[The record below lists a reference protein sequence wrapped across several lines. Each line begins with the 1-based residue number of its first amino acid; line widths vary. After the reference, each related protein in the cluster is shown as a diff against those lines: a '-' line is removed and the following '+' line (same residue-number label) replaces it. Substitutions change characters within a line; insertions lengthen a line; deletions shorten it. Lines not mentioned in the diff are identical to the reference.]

1 MTQSTQVGDL
11 NGGRRGFYF
20 FVLAISL
27 IVLALSVTGLAQE
40 LAATLTGTVTDPTGA
55 LVAGATVLVHS
66 QDTGADVR
74 TVTTSN
80 SGNFNI
86 TNIPA
91 GRYTVTVNDAGF
103 QTFVARDVILNVAEK
118 HTLDVQLQTGKT
130 TERVEVTAE
139 NTPIQ
144 TTTAEQSGTVTGE
157 QVRELALD
165 NRNFEQL
172 VLLEPGVS
180 NQLGDKPGFGL
191 QSNTVISVNGARAGA
206 NNWTVDGADI
216 NDSGSNGTLLNTP
229 SIDAIQEFTL
239 ERSNYDASFGR
250 SGGGQVVV
258 ATKSGTNQFHGSA
271 YEFNRNND
279 YNANTFTNRGAIAA
293 AGGTPSAVLANP
305 TPIEHYNDFGFTI
318 GGPLFI
324 PRVYHPDKNK
334 TFFFWAEEWRKANTP
349 DPQTFSA
356 PSASELAGTFPWVL
370 DTDTKSPNNGLYVN
384 TVPIFPTGVPGCV
397 TTTAPGGNAQTTSAT
412 PQTSQINLSVP
423 GCESANA
430 AAYINA
436 FIGKYPANANGQI
449 VTNFS
454 QLNNFREDNI
464 RLDQNIGDKVRLYG
478 RYMQDSVPETFPFGL
493 WGSANYP
500 GVEPTSLN
508 APGRNLVIN
517 ATATLSP
524 KIVNEVEFVDAYGAI
539 NSVMVNAIA
548 QSKAFTST
556 LTGLTTYQDPYGRAP
571 GITFASSGNVGL
583 ANQSAPYFERNKDRN
598 IFDNVSIQHGNHTVR
613 AGVTA
618 AWMTKTENG
627 DSGAATFTFSNLTGV
642 GETTPVTYGDAEFAN
657 FLLGQAT
664 GYSQASHDTIPYLH
678 YVNFEA
684 YVQDD
689 WKVTPRLTLN
699 LGVRYSF
706 FPSPSDSHDTLLNF
720 DPSKFNF
727 NNAPA
732 INATGNGTT
741 IIAGNWTTVTP
752 TSNAGLYANGLIFPT
767 GATCAAAQALTS
779 TASCSPFGSLVNPN
793 SNKNFGPR
801 FGLAYDPF
809 GNGKWAIRA
818 GYGIFYDRTLNGI
831 WEQNAFDDP
840 PLVQTSAV
848 NNNGVASLNIFDNVN
863 TSGGAVQIP
872 ATPVN
877 VVVTGTPTF
886 KVPSYQDYNISV
898 QHELMRNTV
907 LEVGYVGTKGTHLLG
922 DVDLNQP
929 TLAARLANPNSD
941 ANALVNFPGFGS
953 IRSRNPIFTSNYNS
967 LQLSLNRRMT
977 NGLTLGV
984 AYTWSRLLTTQAV
997 DRDSGVQDS
1006 YNIKNAYGPST
1017 LNTPQIFVLS
1027 YVYDLPFFR
1036 NQHNVQGYA
1045 LGGWEISGITNFQSG
1060 QSLTVTQG
1068 TDPFATGANNNSG
1081 LNLAREGLI
1090 QIRTNLAGD
1099 PNGPKTP
1106 GQWFNTNAFTAASGA
1121 FGTEKPGSLLGPG
1134 FQLWDVSLIKNF
1146 NFAERVRLQL
1156 RFESFNTFNHGSPNA
1171 INTTFGSGAFGTVTG
1186 YHDPRN
1192 LQLGAKIQF

>member
-1 MTQSTQVGDL
+1 MKRATRFGNLSSVGK
-11 NGGRRGFYF
+11 RIPF
-20 FVLAISL
+20 FFLVVSLLVLG
-27 IVLALSVTGLAQE
+27 LSVAGLAQE
-40 LAATLTGTVTDPTGA
+40 LQATLTGTVTDPSGA
-55 LVAGATVLVHS
+55 VVAGATLLVHS

-74 TVTTSN
+74 TVTTS
-80 SGNFNI
+80 STGNFNI

-91 GRYTVTVNDAGF
+91 GRYTVTVRNEGF
-103 QTFVARDVILNVAEK
+103 QTFVAKDVILNVAEK
-118 HTLDVQLQTGKT
+118 HTLDVQLQAGKVS
-130 TERVEVTAE
+130 EHIEVTAE

-144 TTTAEQSGTVTGE
+144 TTTAEESGTVTGD

-191 QSNTVISVNGARAGA
+191 QSNTQISVNGARTGA

-279 YNANTFTNRGAIAA
+279 YNANTFTNREAIAL
-293 AGGTPSAVLANP
+293 AGGTPSAVSANP
-305 TPIEHYNDFGFTI
+305 TPIEHYNDYGFTV

-324 PRVYHPDKNK
+324 PKVYHPDKNK
-334 TFFFWAEEWRKANTP
+334 TFFFWAEEWRKATIP
-349 DPQTFSA
+349 DPQTFTVPTST
-356 PSASELAGTFPWVL
+356 ELAGTLTSPVTVL
-370 DTDTKSPNNGLYVN
+370 PAGETAAACLSNGN
-384 TVPIFPTGVPGCV
+384 TTINQACYSK
-397 TTTAPGGNAQTTSAT
+397 NAQ
-412 PQTSQINLSVP
+412 
-423 GCESANA
+423 
-430 AAYINA
+430 AYLNA
-436 FIGKYPANANGQI
+436 FMSKYPADASGHL

-454 QLNNFREDNI
+454 QLSNFREDNI

-508 APGRNLVIN
+508 APGRNLVAN
-517 ATATLSP
+517 ATVTLSP
-524 KIVNEVEFVDAYGAI
+524 KVVNEVEFVDAYGAI

-571 GITFASSGNVGL
+571 GINFNTSGNVGL

-598 IFDNVSIQHGNHTVR
+598 IFDNISIQRGNHTIR

-627 DSGAATFTFSNLTGV
+627 DSGSATFNFSNSNGN
-642 GETTPVTYGDAEFAN
+642 PEFAN
-657 FLLGQAT
+657 FLLGLADS
-664 GYSQASHDTIPYLH
+664 YNQASHDTVPYLH

-689 WKVTPRLTLN
+689 WKVTRKLTLN
-699 LGVRYSF
+699 LGVRYSY
-706 FPSPSDSHDTLLNF
+706 FPSPSDSHNTLLNF
-720 DPSKFNF
+720 DPNKFVF
-727 NNAPA
+727 SNAPTISPTGA
-732 INATGNGTT
+732 TAGTMVVGTPNADAAT
-741 IIAGNWTTVTP
+741 
-752 TSNAGLYANGLIFPT
+752 YANGLIFPT
-767 GATCAAAQALTS
+767 GTACSAAQAISS

-809 GNGKWAIRA
+809 GDGKWAIRA
-818 GYGIFYDRTLNGI
+818 GYGLFYDRTLNGI

-840 PLVQTSAV
+840 PLVQTSFI
-848 NNNGVASLNIFDNVN
+848 NNNFATNPANIFDN
-863 TSGGAVQIP
+863 TSAGAAAPTPV
-872 ATPVN
+872 TPVN
-877 VVVTGTPTF
+877 IVVTGTPTF

-922 DVDLNQP
+922 DIDLNQP
-929 TLAARLANPNSD
+929 TVAARLANPTFD

-953 IRSRNPIFTSNYNS
+953 IRSRNPVFTSNYNS
-967 LQLSLNRRMT
+967 LQISLNRRMT

-984 AYTWSRLLTTQAV
+984 AYTWSKLLTTQAV
-997 DRDSGVQDS
+997 DRDSGIQNS
-1006 YNIKNAYGPST
+1006 YSIKDAYGPST

-1027 YVYDLPFFR
+1027 YVYELPFYR
-1036 NQHNVQGYA
+1036 SQSGLTGRV
-1045 LGGWEISGITNFQSG
+1045 LGGWEVSGITSIQSG
-1060 QSLTVTQG
+1060 QSVTVTQG
-1068 TDPFATGANNNSG
+1068 TDPFATPANNNSG

-1090 QIRTNLAGD
+1090 QIRTNQVLSGTS
-1099 PNGPKTP
+1099 GPKTIAEF
-1106 GQWFNTNAFTAASGA
+1106 FNTAAFQGAAGA
-1121 FGTEKPGSLLGPG
+1121 FGTERPGAVLGPG
-1134 FQLWDVSLIKNF
+1134 FQLWDVSLIKNIR
-1146 NFAERVRLQL
+1146 FAERVRLQL
-1156 RFESFNTFNHGSPNA
+1156 RFEGFNAFNHGSPNSV
-1171 INTTFGSGAFGTVTG
+1171 NTTFGSSAFGTVSG
-1186 YHDPRN
+1186 YHDPRT
-1192 LQLGAKIQF
+1192 LQLGGKIQF